1 MERGDTLWSI
11 AKKFN
16 TNVNDL
22 KKLNNLANNVLYIGQ
37 SLTVPEYYKAE
48 DTNITYVVKRGD
60 TLYSISTQYGV
71 SVDDIK
77 RYNNLNSDILSIGQI
92 IEIPSS
98 TQIVP
103 PSEDDII
110 NEQSTYTVQS
120 GDTLWSIARRFGV
133 SVDDLK
139 RFNNLIGDILSI
151 GVTLMIPTSASSVG
165 NIIVHTVE
173 LGDSLWA
180 LAKKYS
186 TTIEDIKQ
194 LNNLASDVL
203 RVGTELQIKRN
214 TK

>member
-22 KKLNNLANNVLYIGQ
+22 KKLNNLSNNVLYIGQ

-71 SVDDIK
+71 PVNDIK
-77 RYNNLNSDILSIGQI
+77 RFNNLNSDVLSIGQV

-98 TQIVP
+98 TQIVT

>member
-1 MERGDTLWSI
+1 M
-11 AKKFN
+11 
-16 TNVNDL
+16 
-22 KKLNNLANNVLYIGQ
+22 
-37 SLTVPEYYKAE
+37 
-48 DTNITYVVKRGD
+48 
-60 TLYSISTQYGV
+60 
-71 SVDDIK
+71 
-77 RYNNLNSDILSIGQI
+77 
-92 IEIPSS
+92 
-98 TQIVP
+98 
-103 PSEDDII
+103 
-110 NEQSTYTVQS
+110 
-120 GDTLWSIARRFGV
+120 
-133 SVDDLK
+133 DDLK

-151 GVTLMIPTSASSVG
+151 GITLMIPTSASNVG